1 VPPIEIIGSLTQPLK
16 EPIVS
21 HPVSLSPT
29 IHSESVAFV
38 PAEADQSLLG
48 PQIVL
53 FLVSI

>member
-1 VPPIEIIGSLTQPLK
+1 MPPIEIVGSLTQPLK